1 MVVNL
6 LFKCQDYFQFSGGE
20 MYLVLKTLVTA
31 LLVVGISEC
40 GKRLSLIGGVLAS
53 LPLTSILAF
62 IWLYQDTKDIAKVA
76 ELSTI
81 IFWMVIPSLFF
92 FLCLPWF
99 LKLGWRFYPS
109 LASSVV
115 LMASVYYLYVLVLK
129 KFGVIL

>member
-1 MVVNL
+1 
-6 LFKCQDYFQFSGGE
+6 
-20 MYLVLKTLVTA
+20 MYLVLKTIITA
-31 LLVVGISEC
+31 ILVVGISEC
-40 GKRLSLIGGVLAS
+40 GKRFSLIGGILAS

-62 IWLYQDTKDIAKVA
+62 IWLYQDTKDIAKVI

-109 LASSVV
+109 LASSII
-115 LMASVYYLYVLVLK
+115 LMASVYYFYVIVMK
-129 KFGVIL
+129 KLGVIL